1 MAGNAPAPSPDLF
14 RGSNNP
20 SAPRPIRLDSL
31 PDAALLVNIKISPWS
46 NFVIT
51 KKEMPGSSLGT
62 RVELRDNPEGVVDRA
77 SARVSHL
84 INQTIEVNETIKF

>member
-31 PDAALLVNIKISPWS
+31 PDAALLVNIKRSPWS

-51 KKEMPGSSLGT
+51 KKEMHGTSLRP